1 MKPKILTEFDLLTL
15 KFYHEREL
23 LRWQPGVSDT
33 LDMAI
38 RSDTLASF
46 EQKMPSKVEIGAL
59 ACPLYGLIH
68 LTATLPSV
76 L

>member
-23 LRWQPGVSDT
+23 T
-33 LDMAI
+33 LWTMAI

-46 EQKMPSKVEIGAL
+46 EQKMPSKVEIGVVAL
-59 ACPLYGLIH
+59 RLLYLQCFDAAGWVAGKASGL
-68 LTATLPSV
+68 
-76 L
+76 

>member
-33 LDMAI
+33 LDHG
-38 RSDTLASF
+38 DTF
-46 EQKMPSKVEIGAL
+46 
-59 ACPLYGLIH
+59 
-68 LTATLPSV
+68 
-76 L
+76 